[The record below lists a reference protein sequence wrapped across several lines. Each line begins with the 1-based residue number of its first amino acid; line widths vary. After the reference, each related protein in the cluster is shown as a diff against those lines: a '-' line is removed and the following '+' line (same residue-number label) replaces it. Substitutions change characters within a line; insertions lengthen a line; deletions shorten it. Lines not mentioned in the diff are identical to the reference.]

1 MFTSEN
7 RPICIK
13 CKERPALTYQ
23 DDMWICGQC
32 MHEYIQKQI
41 KLKQKMFLEG

>member
-13 CKERPALTYQ
+13 CEERVALIRQ

-32 MHEYIQKQI
+32 MHEYIQRQI